1 MMYMAKKNIFLSV
14 FFALIFYTPGNGLLA
29 QDSNGNLENGKAIFS
44 QNCSVCHGAGGN
56 GQGIGASGMSPP
68 PANFTDPEFWK
79 NKTDTFLAHVISNGI
94 GQMPGW
100 SESLSPDQI
109 RDVIAYIKTLK
120 KS

>member
-1 MMYMAKKNIFLSV
+1 MAKKNIFLSV
-14 FFALIFYTPGNGLLA
+14 FFAFIFFAPGNILLA
-29 QDSNGNLENGKAIFS
+29 QDSSGNTENGKAIFG
-44 QNCSVCHGAGGN
+44 QNCAVCHGSGGD
-56 GQGIGASGMSPP
+56 GQGIGAAGMSPP

-79 NKTDTFLAHVISNGI
+79 DKTDTFLAHVISNGI

-100 SESLSPDQI
+100 SESLTPDQI